1 VSLALSAVVGLA
13 QDFLRER
20 LPLPGAAVEAANQ
33 VLGLLILAGLI
44 ALIYKIL
51 PDAKVEWPDVA
62 LGAVTTAALLSL
74 GKWLI
79 GLYLGRAA
87 VVSPYG
93 AAGSLVVILL
103 WVYYVSWILL
113 FGAELTR
120 AHARLYGSAPVEPS
134 PGAMTVAT
142 PKEGI

>member
-1 VSLALSAVVGLA
+1 MRKRSG
-13 QDFLRER
+13 
-20 LPLPGAAVEAANQ
+20 PG
-33 VLGLLILAGLI
+33 LILVAVDKMSEHSATTQSAALAFYPVFSVAPVLIVVISIAG
-44 ALIYKIL
+44 AVFG
-51 PDAKVEWPDVA
+51 AS
-62 LGAVTTAALLSL
+62 AVTTAALLSL

-103 WVYYVSWILL
+103 WACYVSWILL

-120 AHARLYGSAPVEPS
+120 AHARPYGSTLVEPS
-134 PGAMTVAT
+134 PGAMSVAT